1 MYGRITDG
9 SQFQQAANGVPQ
21 EDVLTRVPDVPVTAT
36 AAGLTAA
43 TCITVLYNDT
53 SGPPTPAPGTAGVC
67 PSGGPTVTLNCTLGS
82 GPCDDVYPVSIAL
95 LHAGDEHA
103 GGSVHHLS
111 HLRGAGDRPA
121 PGDRR
126 AVARQLDRA
135 GAEPGQWSVAG
146 GGDVARQSTE
156 ALTTELSAHRS
167 VPTTLA
173 VSPTTAADLATN
185 GGKAGQTALG
195 QLAELTPAAGPD
207 QLLAP
212 SFAPVDLAALAGAGL
227 TAEIP
232 LQVDRGTQILH
243 ATSLQ
248 PSGGSWVETDA
259 NLSNADVGNLTTG
272 LQAAGANQ
280 LVVSDA
286 ALAPIDNPTGSTF
299 AQPFT
304 LALAHG
310 THVNAVASDSQVDA
324 RFTANPRN
332 PTLAANQLLAN
343 LSFIHFENQ
352 YDPDRRGVVLVPPP
366 GWRPST
372 AFVSTFLAGLT
383 NSQIVSP
390 VTLDQLFAQVPVGGN
405 RAPASRHLQS
415 RARGGPR
422 RLHGHGGRPDHGRS
436 GRVELVQRGHQRA
449 PHRVDGACPM
459 PCCAPR
465 ATA

>member
-1 MYGRITDG
+1 MARFTT
-9 SQFQQAANGVPQ
+9 F
-21 EDVLTRVPDVPVTAT
+21 LTYEEPGIAQPPATGGPLRVSWIVPVQNRVSGQS
-36 AAGLTAA
+36 AAA
-43 TCITVLYNDT
+43 
-53 SGPPTPAPGTAGVC
+53 
-67 PSGGPTVTLNCTLGS
+67 
-82 GPCDDVYPVSIAL
+82 
-95 LHAGDEHA
+95 
-103 GGSVHHLS
+103 
-111 HLRGAGDRPA
+111 
-121 PGDRR
+121 
-126 AVARQLDRA
+126 
-135 GAEPGQWSVAG
+135 
-146 GGDVARQSTE
+146 DVARQSTE

-173 VSPTTAADLATN
+173 VNPTTAADLATN

-212 SFAPVDLAALAGAGL
+212 SFAPIDLAALSGAGL

-248 PSGGSWVETDA
+248 PSGGSWVETNA

-324 RFTANPRN
+324 RFTANPAEPDPGRQ
-332 PTLAANQLLAN
+332 PTPGQSLVHPLREPVRPGPAGRGARPPHGLAPVDRLCLDLPGRVGQ
-343 LSFIHFENQ
+343 Q
-352 YDPDRRGVVLVPPP
+352 PDREPGHPRPAVRPGPGGWQPGPGPRGTSRVDPGWAAAASRPRRPP
-366 GWRPST
+366 GSRP
-372 AFVSTFLAGLT
+372 
-383 NSQIVSP
+383 I
-390 VTLDQLFAQVPVGGN
+390 
-405 RAPASRHLQS
+405 
-415 RARGGPR
+415 GP
-422 RLHGHGGRPDHGRS
+422 S
-436 GRVELVQRGHQRA
+436 
-449 PHRVDGACPM
+449 
-459 PCCAPR
+459 
-465 ATA
+465 